1 MNADSPIRLSQL
13 EVECIKVLWRKKAA
27 SVAEVRSGM
36 TRSLAYTTVMT
47 VLDRM
52 MDKGAVIRRKN
63 GRAYVYSPALDLH
76 SARLQAVRRLLE
88 NLFDQDAQALI
99 QFVAEQSDGR
109 AAGERRTRTRKGT
122 NPLSAARVE
131 IDDSL
136 L

>member
-1 MNADSPIRLSQL
+1 MSPDSSIRLSQL

-27 SVAEVRSGM
+27 SVAEVRSEM
-36 TRSLAYTTVMT
+36 ARPLAYTTVMT

-52 MDKGAVIRRKN
+52 MDKGAVVRRKN

-88 NLFDQDAQALI
+88 NLFDQDSQTLI
-99 QFVAEQSDGR
+99 QFISEQSDGR
-109 AAGERRTRTRKGT
+109 GAGERRPRPRKAAPGQ
-122 NPLSAARVE
+122 AARVE

>member
-1 MNADSPIRLSQL
+1 MSADSTIRLSQL

-36 TRSLAYTTVMT
+36 ARPLAYTTVMT

-63 GRAYVYSPALDLH
+63 GRAYVYSPALDLQ
-76 SARLQAVRRLLE
+76 SARRQAVQRLIE
-88 NLFDQDAQALI
+88 NLFDQDPSALI
-99 QFVAEQSDGR
+99 QFVSEHGDGPGS
-109 AAGERRTRTRKGT
+109 GERRSRSRKGVEA
-122 NPLSAARVE
+122 PAALRVE

>member
-1 MNADSPIRLSQL
+1 MSSESPIRVSQL
-13 EVECIKVLWRKKAA
+13 EMECLKVLWRKKAA
-27 SVAEVRSGM
+27 SVAEVRSAM
-36 TRSLAYTTVMT
+36 PRPLAYTTVMT

-52 MDKGAVIRRKN
+52 MEKGAVVRRKN

-76 SARLQAVRRLLE
+76 SARRQAVRRLLD

-99 QFVAEQSDGR
+99 QFVSEQREQAG
-109 AAGERRTRTRKGT
+109 GERR
-122 NPLSAARVE
+122 ARIRRNGGMPAVRAE